1 MQADSAPV
9 RPGEELDVAALS
21 SYLLGR
27 VPGAGHGLELRQ
39 FPGGHSNLTYLVK
52 AGEHEYV
59 LRRPPFGPV
68 PPKAHDMARE
78 YQLLAAV
85 HPLFPP
91 APRPVLLCEDHGVMG
106 ATFFLME
113 RRHGMILRGP
123 VADDAVKEKAS
134 EAFVNCLIQLH
145 AVDASAL
152 PIGNPAGFLE
162 RQVRGWMDRWQR
174 AQTEVLPEMEAVLP
188 WLTADVPESPAPTLI
203 HNDYKLDNIAL
214 NPDDPS
220 KVEAVFDWEMA
231 TVGDPLFDLGVALT
245 YWTHAGMPD
254 KNGNP
259 QPPFTAAPGWI
270 DRKTIVEAYEAATG
284 RDLSRIAYY
293 EVFGVFKLIVII
305 QQIYYRWLKGQTRD
319 PRFAGFGKMVQHLA
333 GKAAFL
339 AERAA

>member
-1 MQADSAPV
+1 MQPDSAPV

-21 SYLLGR
+21 AYLLGR
-27 VPGAGHGLELRQ
+27 VPGIESGVELRQ
-39 FPGGHSNLTYLVK
+39 FPGGHSNLTYLVT
-52 AGEHEYV
+52 AGDHEYV

-68 PPKAHDMARE
+68 APKAHDMARE

-91 APRPVLLCEDHGVMG
+91 APRPILLCEDQGVMG

-113 RRHGMILRGP
+113 RRRGLILRDP
-123 VADDAVKEKAS
+123 VEGDTVKDKAS

-145 AVDASAL
+145 TVDASAL
-152 PIGNPAGFLE
+152 QIGNPAGFLE

-174 AQTEVLPEMEAVLP
+174 AQTELLPEMESVLP
-188 WLTADVPESPAPTLI
+188 WLTVNIPVSPAPTLI

-214 NPDDPS
+214 NPEDPS

-231 TVGDPLFDLGVALT
+231 TVGDPLLDLGVALT

-254 KNGNP
+254 KNGNQ

-270 DRKTIVEAYEAATG
+270 GRDTIVEAYEAATG

-319 PRFAGFGKMVQHLA
+319 PRFAAFGKMVQYLA
-333 GKAAFL
+333 GKASFL